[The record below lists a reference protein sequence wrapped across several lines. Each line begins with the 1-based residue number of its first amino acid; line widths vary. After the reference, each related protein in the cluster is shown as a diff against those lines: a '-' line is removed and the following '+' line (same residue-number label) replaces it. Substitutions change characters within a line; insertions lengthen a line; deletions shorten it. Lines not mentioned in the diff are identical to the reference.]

1 MTGRQFKDIS
11 VLAGT
16 AGLEPTISES
26 KSEVLPFTLHPYIN
40 GINAVPAH
48 HLAHQCLH
56 GNRTQLSSRQTS
68 MNETESNRPFGGEG
82 RCRPHSPYFY
92 DLTV

>member
-1 MTGRQFKDIS
+1 MDTIKIWVKILFWLY
-11 VLAGT
+11 VPYPLATPLYNGT
-16 AGLEPTISES
+16 
-26 KSEVLPFTLHPYIN
+26 
-40 GINAVPAH
+40 NAVPAH

-82 RCRPHSPYFY
+82 RCRPHSLYLY
-92 DLTV
+92 NLTI

>member
-1 MTGRQFKDIS
+1 MC
-11 VLAGT
+11 V
-16 AGLEPTISES
+16 TI
-26 KSEVLPFTLHPYIN
+26 TLHPYIN

-56 GNRTQLSSRQTS
+56 GNRTQLSSHQTS

-82 RCRPHSPYFY
+82 RCRPHSLYLY
-92 DLTV
+92 NLTI